1 MNMSSLARR
10 LAEYEADESLKL
22 TRAPVTR
29 QVMPQGSQTEPRV
42 KTMEPRRPVRRAGA
56 ARTIQ
61 IRDQGL
67 RLFRVS

>member
-10 LAEYEADESLKL
+10 LEEYEADVESLKL
-22 TRAPVTR
+22 SRAPVTR
-29 QVMPQGSQTEPRV
+29 KLIPQGSKSTPREPRPP
-42 KTMEPRRPVRRAGA
+42 MRRASG

-67 RLFRVS
+67 RPFRVS

>member
-1 MNMSSLARR
+1 MNMSSLAKR
-10 LAEYEADESLKL
+10 LEEYEADVESLKL
-22 TRAPVTR
+22 TRAPGTR
-29 QVMPQGSQTEPRV
+29 QLMPQDPQASPPES
-42 KTMEPRRPVRRAGA
+42 RRPVRRAFG